1 MRHSLLVAQTLTKS
15 GIELEQAHALA
26 EAIELAMDQYNQGI
40 ATKDFVRSEILR
52 FQIKLGTKISDV
64 NRDLQSEIAGMRVEI
79 SGIKR
84 EILDI
89 RRDISDMRRE
99 ISDMKGQISD
109 MKNEIEEMKTMFI
122 KIEARFSELRAEAS
136 AREAELMR
144 WVIGAAIAVSGVFI
158 SSAGALIAVVLHHF

>member
-1 MRHSLLVAQTLTKS
+1 M
-15 GIELEQAHALA
+15 G
-26 EAIELAMDQYNQGI
+26 QYNQGI
-40 ATKDFVRSEILR
+40 ATKDFVRSEISGS
-52 FQIKLGTKISDV
+52 QIKLGTKISDV
-64 NRDLQSEIAGMRVEI
+64 NRDLRSEIAGMRV
-79 SGIKR
+79 
-84 EILDI
+84 
-89 RRDISDMRRE
+89 E